1 MVIRNTIFHDESR
14 IPKTIIIRS
23 NYLLIETPDNKGTI
37 EQWRRET
44 WQVGET
50 NGNIM
55 KWRINSW
62 IIANIGVADE
72 SFQNRVFRV

>member
-14 IPKTIIIRS
+14 IPKTMIIRS
-23 NYLLIETPDNKGTI
+23 NYLLIKTPDNKI

-55 KWRINSW
+55 KWCINSW